1 MVSKSWEEE
10 MQHEQTRLYFEKLT
24 EIIKEY
30 IKPDVQYKALEIGLD
45 VGISAKAFLQF
56 ENIKLTDVDC
66 GDVEYGKKF
75 ISSIAK
81 PNRWAFIP
89 KKSDDFFIQYPDEF
103 DIIFVDGDH
112 SYAQSKKDL
121 LNAWEHLLP
130 GGLLI
135 AHDVLHKANFMA
147 NKNYGTTRAMCEFL
161 AEKKVDGIIHPPY
174 PGILTVLKK

>member
-1 MVSKSWEEE
+1 MASKSWEEE

-147 NKNYGTTRAMCEFL
+147 NKNYGTTKAMCEFL
-161 AEKKVDGIIHPPY
+161 AEKKVDGIIHPPH
-174 PGILTVLKK
+174 PGILTIRK